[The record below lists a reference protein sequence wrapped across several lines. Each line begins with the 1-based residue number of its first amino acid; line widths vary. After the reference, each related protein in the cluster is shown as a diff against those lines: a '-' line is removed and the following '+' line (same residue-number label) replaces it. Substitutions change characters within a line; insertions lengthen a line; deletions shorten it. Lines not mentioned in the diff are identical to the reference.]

1 MKYHIYGIFV
11 LVAGDRNTMSHIISL
26 SHPIGQH
33 LSTASCYS
41 ENATRPVRAV
51 SSTRSFRALKHEWS
65 AQPRHRWHRNANDLC
80 PKWSSKSNDDPRHL
94 FTMRSSWLAKDDM
107 SHLGMSAGVTVG
119 LLHNVEIS
127 RWRMSQCVLVSAIV
141 RLLLGEAS
149 AGLLTQ
155 TLHDFTSDL
164 WKSVP
169 FNPSLTPCRPWD
181 VKTTFSAFI
190 TSRRRAASSARS
202 FSLSWLSW
210 NGWRQSEYAMS
221 GNVGNCRDMT
231 WYLWECIK
239 IYGDTWKCHT

>member
-1 MKYHIYGIFV
+1 MVFQIERWSKALVHHEIV
-11 LVAGDRNTMSHIISL
+11 LTCDGWHETSWYVCRCGLRWEYVWL
-26 SHPIGQH
+26 LLEH
-33 LSTASCYS
+33 LLDATA
-41 ENATRPVRAV
+41 A
-51 SSTRSFRALKHEWS
+51 
-65 AQPRHRWHRNANDLC
+65 
-80 PKWSSKSNDDPRHL
+80 
-94 FTMRSSWLAKDDM
+94 
-107 SHLGMSAGVTVG
+107 TVG
-119 LLHNVEIS
+119 LLHKVEIS
-127 RWRMSQCVLVSAIV
+127 HWRMSPCVLVSAVV

-169 FNPSLTPCRPWD
+169 FNPSLTPCRPRD

-210 NGWRQSEYAMS
+210 NGWRQSEYALS

-231 WYLWECIK
+231 WYLPMRM
-239 IYGDTWKCHT
+239 H